1 MNNLSKS
8 FIFYKG
14 QFMNKSRENYVTN
27 FYGLKSPKSTMSAT
41 VKSKEKCK
49 NIANLVQQGL
59 KNSMISRLL
68 KMTPNHVSNYI
79 RLARRLQYLPS
90 KENFNVQKHCSHITF
105 YKLHFL
111 RRLNFSIRECAMAM
125 NISLQSVYNYFDR
138 NIEDVGDETGIIFE
152 VKKPINDDLFV
163 GDILLIKTSNQ
174 NNTYELRYR
183 KLNTLESLED
193 TTFAPIDINILKDT
207 LIVVSAYPVYYV
219 LSQNK
224 MLCHP

>member
-1 MNNLSKS
+1 
-8 FIFYKG
+8 
-14 QFMNKSRENYVTN
+14 MNKSRENYVTN
-27 FYGLKSPKSTMSAT
+27 FYGLKTPNSTMSAT

-90 KENFNVQKHCSHITF
+90 KETFNVQKHCSQITF

-111 RRLNFSIRECAMAM
+111 RRLGFSIRECAMAM

-152 VKKPINDDLFV
+152 VKKPINDDLFA

-174 NNTYELRYR
+174 NNKYELRYR

-207 LIVVSAYPVYYV
+207 LIVLSAYPVYYV